1 MRTIRIVWQRLLS
14 LQGQTCDRC
23 AATELALQQAVET
36 LQQVLAPLQIQVE
49 FHRQAL
55 TLAQFNQDPQASNR
69 IWIDEQPLETWL
81 GASTGTSPCCSVC
94 GDAACRTLECD
105 QQSYE
110 AMPPR
115 LIIKAGLLATAQHL

>member
-49 FHRQAL
+49 LHRQAM
-55 TLAQFNQDPQASNR
+55 TL
-69 IWIDEQPLETWL
+69 
-81 GASTGTSPCCSVC
+81 
-94 GDAACRTLECD
+94 
-105 QQSYE
+105 
-110 AMPPR
+110 
-115 LIIKAGLLATAQHL
+115 

>member
-49 FHRQAL
+49 FHRQAM
-55 TLAQFNQDPQASNR
+55 TLAQFNQELPTGSGSPSSRSRSGSVPVSAQAPVVRCVGMRRAARWSVATKVTT
-69 IWIDEQPLETWL
+69 P
-81 GASTGTSPCCSVC
+81 SPRS
-94 GDAACRTLECD
+94 
-105 QQSYE
+105 
-110 AMPPR
+110 
-115 LIIKAGLLATAQHL
+115 